1 MQRPKNDRIVNE
13 PPLYSEFKP
22 IGVSG
27 VSLQQVLLSL
37 DELEALRLAD
47 YQGLSH
53 EEAAEEMNISRS
65 TFSRLIEQARKKI
78 ADFLVHGKLL
88 TIDGGSVH
96 FRNNIIR
103 CLDCG
108 YMFKTNIN
116 VPLQN
121 CPDCNSK
128 NLLNLAG
135 GFGHGRCC
143 VNTNKN
149 AGGNHARK
157 RQNRT

>member
-1 MQRPKNDRIVNE
+1 MPRPKNDRIVNE

-37 DELEALRLAD
+37 DELEASRLAD

-116 VPLQN
+116 VPLKN
-121 CPDCNSK
+121 CPDCDSI

-149 AGGNHARK
+149 AGSNHARK

>member
-1 MQRPKNDRIVNE
+1 MPRPKNDRIVNE

-27 VSLQQVLLSL
+27 ISLQQVLLSL
-37 DELEALRLAD
+37 DEFEASRLAD

-65 TFSRLIEQARKKI
+65 TFSRLNEQARKKI

-121 CPDCNSK
+121 CPDCDSK
-128 NLLNLAG
+128 NLQNLAG

-143 VNTNKN
+143 INTNKIT
-149 AGGNHARK
+149 GGNHARK